1 MLAKQKRLA
10 DHFNLLSFDD
20 AQKGRELEP
29 KKKNKT
35 SPTSQH
41 VEFVCS
47 YAIHKIYTPKMGK
60 EL

>member
-29 KKKNKT
+29 KKKQDQ
-35 SPTSQH
+35 SHQPARR
-41 VEFVCS
+41 VC
-47 YAIHKIYTPKMGK
+47 M
-60 EL
+60 